1 MNSTDHEW
9 ARAAVRALLVR
20 LIAQA
25 LAELRGRR
33 A

>member
-1 MNSTDHEW
+1 MTKHELDEW

-25 LAELRGRR
+25 MAGRR
-33 A
+33 K